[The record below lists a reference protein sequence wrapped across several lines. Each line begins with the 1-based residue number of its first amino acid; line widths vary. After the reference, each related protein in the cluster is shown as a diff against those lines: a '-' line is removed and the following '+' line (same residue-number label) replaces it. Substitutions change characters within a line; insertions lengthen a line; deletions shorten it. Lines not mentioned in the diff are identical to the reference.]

1 MAIERLKLGMSR
13 LVLLMSLQ
21 LVFTSALS
29 ASIPG
34 VNINNLS
41 GKVKILVKPNSK
53 KTEILGWDEERKA
66 FRVAV
71 AAPAEDNKANIAV
84 IKFFSK
90 LTGKR
95 VRILTGLKSKEKIL
109 LVE

>member
-1 MAIERLKLGMSR
+1 MN
-13 LVLLMSLQ
+13 
-21 LVFTSALS
+21 TS
-29 ASIPG
+29 
-34 VNINNLS
+34 NLS
-41 GKVKILVKPNSK
+41 GRIKILVKPNSK

-71 AAPAEDNKANIAV
+71 AAPPEDNKANIAL

-90 LTGKR
+90 LTKKK
-95 VRILTGLKSKEKIL
+95 VRILSGLKSKEKML

>member
-1 MAIERLKLGMSR
+1 MI
-13 LVLLMSLQ
+13 
-21 LVFTSALS
+21 
-29 ASIPG
+29 
-34 VNINNLS
+34 INNLS

-53 KTEILGWDEERKA
+53 KTEVLGWDEERKA

-90 LTGKR
+90 LTGKP
-95 VRILTGLKSKEKIL
+95 VRILTGLKSKEKIIAL
-109 LVE
+109 